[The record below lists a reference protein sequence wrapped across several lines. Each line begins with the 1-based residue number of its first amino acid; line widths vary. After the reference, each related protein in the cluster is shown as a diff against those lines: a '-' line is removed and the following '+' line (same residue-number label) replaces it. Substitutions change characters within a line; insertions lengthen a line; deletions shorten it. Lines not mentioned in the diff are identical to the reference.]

1 MKTPVW
7 QHNDADICDG
17 SKPAAR
23 SFLSVERS
31 EVRHNAD
38 PKAVQQARPPA
49 NPEPVPGH
57 VAASPPE
64 VRVRSHSRFASW
76 ARLHAVLCIGKPEIR
91 RLRRCEDAPAVIF
104 TNAWATEAP

>member
-64 VRVRSHSRFASW
+64 VRDGPTRGSRHGRVSTLSSVLGSRRSGGSAD
-76 ARLHAVLCIGKPEIR
+76 ARTR
-91 RLRRCEDAPAVIF
+91 RR
-104 TNAWATEAP
+104 